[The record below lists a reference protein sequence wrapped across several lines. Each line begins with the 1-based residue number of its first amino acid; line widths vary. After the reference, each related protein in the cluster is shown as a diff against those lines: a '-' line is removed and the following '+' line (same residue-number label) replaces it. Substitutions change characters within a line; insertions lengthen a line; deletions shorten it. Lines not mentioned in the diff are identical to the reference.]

1 MSHDGFDDAFPP
13 GQEGFPLPDWDAIA
27 DRVEAEH
34 PPEDWHRVYCELGT
48 GWMARIREVLG
59 GNYTIRESR
68 NFILLSTVSD
78 AKAAEVLRF
87 LERIDERIQQT
98 IPALLPEALY
108 GKCPVIAF
116 KDAHDFYLYVSQY
129 IPEDGE
135 FGGMGGVYLNRGYG
149 HFAMP
154 NGDLESYVS
163 VMSHELC
170 HAFLDHLALPL
181 WLDEA
186 ITQGVEHSITGVLP
200 YVLDREMIGRHQE
213 YWDAPLIQEF
223 WKGSSFFLADD
234 GQELSYHLARFIVHV
249 LHEGGLTPRETM
261 DEFFLQAKH
270 DDAGQSA
277 ALGVLG
283 ISLGDCIASLLGEG
297 DWEPAPAG
305 DDPATP
311 LA

>member
-13 GQEGFPLPDWDAIA
+13 GEEGFPLPDWNAIA

-34 PPEDWHRVYCELGT
+34 PPENWHRVYCGLGT
-48 GWMARIREVLG
+48 GWMERIREVLG
-59 GNYTIRESR
+59 GSYTIREST

-78 AKAAEVLRF
+78 GKAAEVLRF

-98 IPALLPEALY
+98 IPALLPEELY

-116 KDAHDFYLYVSQY
+116 CDEQDFYRYVSQY
-129 IPEDGE
+129 IPEDGD

-154 NGDLESYVS
+154 DGDLESYVA

-170 HAFLDHLALPL
+170 HAFLHHLELPL
-181 WLDEA
+181 WLNEA
-186 ITQGVEHSITGVLP
+186 ITQGVENSISGELP
-200 YVLDREMIGRHQE
+200 YILDREMIGRHRA
-213 YWDAPLIQEF
+213 YWNGGLIQEF
-223 WKGSSFFLADD
+223 WRGDSFHLPDE
-234 GQELSYHLARFIVHV
+234 GQELSYHLARFI
-249 LHEGGLTPRETM
+249 LHTLHQGGTTSPDTM

-277 ALGVLG
+277 ALAVLG
-283 ISLGDCIASLLGEG
+283 VSLGDCVASLLGEG
-297 DWEPAPAG
+297 DWKPAPGG